1 MSLSTPLLSKCYPSC
16 YRWRCKTDDS
26 ERNTYWNY
34 TAYAVSSYNQFVA
47 PLLNFTMQ
55 PTEIWGVA

>member
-1 MSLSTPLLSKCYPSC
+1 MARMLTI
-16 YRWRCKTDDS
+16 
-26 ERNTYWNY
+26 RNRTSGTYWNY

-47 PLLNFTMQ
+47 PLLTFTME